1 MKITKL
7 TTENVKRVK
16 AVTIEPDGNLVIV
29 GGKNASGKTSTIG
42 SIAMAIGG
50 KRLCPDVPIRKGEK
64 NAKAEVVLDNGMVVT
79 RTFTSG
85 GSMLKVEAGDGR
97 AYTSPQALLDGL
109 VGELGFDPLSWMRKK
124 PKEQGAMLCELVGID
139 TAVIDEERKKLYDE
153 RTLANRELKKTELRL
168 QTIAYDDDLPTEEV
182 PLAELIAELKR
193 RQSAN
198 ASLHAKQLLLGQ
210 TRAEYSTA
218 LANALELEAKARALR
233 DRLDRLAEQGSVL
246 SEEVKTT
253 READEGA
260 VEAEI
265 NGIEARNR
273 QVRENKR
280 WGILSE
286 EEGILAAESNRLSE
300 EIDKVD
306 KRRAELILSA
316 SYPVPGMGVDGDLQ
330 VTLDGLPFNQAS
342 SAQQLRCSVAMGL
355 AFNPKLR
362 VMVIEDGSLLDE
374 DSLAI
379 LSEMADEADAQV
391 WIERVSEG
399 EECTVII
406 EDGIIKS

>member
-79 RTFTSG
+79 RTFTPG

-139 TAVIDEERKKLYDE
+139 TGAIDTERKKLYDE

-233 DRLDRLAEQGSVL
+233 DRLD
-246 SEEVKTT
+246 
-253 READEGA
+253 
-260 VEAEI
+260 
-265 NGIEARNR
+265 
-273 QVRENKR
+273 
-280 WGILSE
+280 
-286 EEGILAAESNRLSE
+286 
-300 EIDKVD
+300 
-306 KRRAELILSA
+306 
-316 SYPVPGMGVDGDLQ
+316 
-330 VTLDGLPFNQAS
+330 
-342 SAQQLRCSVAMGL
+342 
-355 AFNPKLR
+355 
-362 VMVIEDGSLLDE
+362 
-374 DSLAI
+374 
-379 LSEMADEADAQV
+379 
-391 WIERVSEG
+391 
-399 EECTVII
+399 
-406 EDGIIKS
+406 